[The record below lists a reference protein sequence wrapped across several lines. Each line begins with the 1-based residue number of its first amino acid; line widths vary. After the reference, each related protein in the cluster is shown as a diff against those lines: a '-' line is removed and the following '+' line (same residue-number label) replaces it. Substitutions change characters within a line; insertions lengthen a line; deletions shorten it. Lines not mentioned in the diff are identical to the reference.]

1 MAIHRSQLNTVQLK
15 IFSVSNFITL
25 ISSGRGVN
33 VFMVIYC
40 QIMNILVCHCLEFG
54 CFTAFIIR
62 GLIFSLFNLFN
73 PTAGGPPSPQVEA
86 IVAEDDGFESAD
98 YDYDATDGSISFS
111 QSSGAVAGK
120 TTKDRIEEPK
130 VSLRAFFPETWLF
143 TLDPVNEDSNLSR

>member
-1 MAIHRSQLNTVQLK
+1 MAIHRSQLRTFL
-15 IFSVSNFITL
+15 VSNFITL
-25 ISSGRGVN
+25 ISSGRGFN

-86 IVAEDDGFESAD
+86 IVAEDEGSAD
-98 YDYDATDGSISFS
+98 YDYDATDGSMSFS
-111 QSSGAVAGK
+111 QSSGEVAGK

-130 VSLRAFFPETWLF
+130 VSLRSFFPETWLF